1 MKEFY
6 SMFTNTSEYCKLYK
20 YFEEDVRTDNIV
32 RDIYCQ
38 PFFFKIYKNHEH
50 SMKGSKLTI
59 LQQELNSN
67 AINCLFDDSK

>member
-1 MKEFY
+1 
-6 SMFTNTSEYCKLYK
+6 MFMNTSEYCKLYK
-20 YFEEDVRTDNIV
+20 YFEDDFIRLDNIV

-38 PFFFKIYKNHEH
+38 PFLFEIHNNHEH

>member
-1 MKEFY
+1 MRTNISEFCKSYRYFKEF
-6 SMFTNTSEYCKLYK
+6 
-20 YFEEDVRTDNIV
+20 VRMANIV

-38 PFFFKIYKNHEH
+38 TLFFEIYKNHEH

-67 AINCLFDDSK
+67 SINCLFDDSK